1 MDKVSYI
8 ESLLDRIALQNT
20 KIQHV
25 RQMRHYARKE
35 LGRNNMDAECD
46 HIIDGYEEIQAQCAR
61 EICKVDN
68 RKTVRSRIACACLGT
83 LSDRNAT
90 PAEKQ
95 VAAKRFAALNVI
107 PVYFG
112 RFNDRA
118 TIFRFLKQAERQYT

>member
-20 KIQHV
+20 KILHV
-25 RQMRHYARKE
+25 RQMRHNARKE
-35 LGRNNMDAECD
+35 LGRNNMDMDCD
-46 HIIDGYEEIQAQCAR
+46 RIIAGYEEIQAQCAR

-68 RKTVRSRIACACLGT
+68 RKTVRPRIACACLST
-83 LSDRNAT
+83 LSDKNAT
-90 PAEKQ
+90 PEEKQ
-95 VAAKRFAALNVI
+95 VAAKRFTALNVV

-112 RFNDRA
+112 RFNNRA